1 MAMVCPQCKEF
12 FEQRLQCPK
21 CNARLVY
28 KSAPRKQKSVEG
40 NEVGV
45 KWMHAASGR
54 VILGVLLAQGL
65 YFGLRRL
72 LSAGLLAADE
82 SDAQGVWTSLFGVFL
97 MQGLQALG
105 LLVGGALA
113 GAGYRR
119 GLMLGAIVGAVSGGI
134 SLALLLGA
142 QEELTAIALYG
153 QPLVQMVIGAV
164 GGAIGSTIWKPLS
177 ALESSG
183 KSKLIQVKTVI
194 PPPQTHPATFSGPI
208 SWGRVLA
215 GSVVAVAGTLYAKT
229 LLKFVLDAGDGTLSL
244 DGFLEAELVT
254 WEIKAL
260 AILFGSAIAGSG
272 TVNNLKQG
280 SCVGIA
286 VSIVQMGLF
295 FATDAVPLEKGI
307 LTVAAALALG
317 LVGGWFGGQMFPPYA
332 PRKITRSYGPTA
344 L

>member
-1 MAMVCPQCKEF
+1 MAMVCLKCKES

-21 CNARLVY
+21 CEGRLIY
-28 KSAPRKQKSVEG
+28 QATPRKRRAWSGGEG
-40 NEVGV
+40 RV

-54 VILGVLLAQGL
+54 ILLGVLLAQGL

-72 LSAGLLAADE
+72 CSAGLLAAEE
-82 SDAQGVWTSLFGVFL
+82 SDPQGVWTSLLGVFL
-97 MQGLQALG
+97 VQGLQALG

-119 GLMLGAIVGAVSGGI
+119 GLTLGALVGAISGAI
-134 SLALLLGA
+134 SLTLLLGA

-177 ALESSG
+177 AIESSG
-183 KSKLIQVKTVI
+183 QSKLIPVKLVI

-208 SWGRVLA
+208 SWTRVLA
-215 GSVVAVAGTLYAKT
+215 GSLVAVAGTIYAKT
-229 LLKFVLDAGDGTLSL
+229 LLNFVLDASDGKLSL

-280 SCVGIA
+280 SCVGMA
-286 VSIVQMGLF
+286 VSIVQMGILL
-295 FATDAVPLEKGI
+295 ASDTVPLERGI

-317 LVGGWFGGQMFPPYA
+317 LVGGWFGGQMLPAYV
-332 PRKITRSYGPTA
+332 PRPITRSYGPA
-344 L
+344 AF